1 MQEQRKKIFRGFGNK
16 PRQELED
23 LGWLVGPEAIADE
36 MTVTRERQVSVD
48 KCDDALVDFHHGR
61 G

>member
-36 MTVTRERQVSVD
+36 VTITRDRQVSVD
-48 KCDDALVDFHHGR
+48 ECVW
-61 G
+61 

>member
-23 LGWLVGPEAIADE
+23 LRWLDGPEAIADE
-36 MTVTRERQVSVD
+36 VTVTRDRQVSVD
-48 KCDDALVDFHHGR
+48 ECVC
-61 G
+61 